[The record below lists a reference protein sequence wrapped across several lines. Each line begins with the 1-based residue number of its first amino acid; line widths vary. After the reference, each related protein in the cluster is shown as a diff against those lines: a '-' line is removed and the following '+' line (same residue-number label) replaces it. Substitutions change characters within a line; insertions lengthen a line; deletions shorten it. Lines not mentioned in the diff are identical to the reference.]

1 MHGGDRLD
9 LPPVMSNLL
18 KQTVLS
24 KTAVDF
30 VDELESRKNQ
40 NKRCRSFLFAM
51 GATHRRSVGPV
62 VASTSSV
69 CEIDFLALQVSP
81 LDRLTRFL
89 QICVFVIGMA
99 HVYLMHVCN
108 IFMTCVS

>member
-18 KQTVLS
+18 KRTVFS

-30 VDELESRKNQ
+30 VDELELRKVQ

-51 GATHRRSVGPV
+51 GATHQRSVGPV
-62 VASTSSV
+62 FASTSSV

-81 LDRLTRFL
+81 LDRLIRFL
-89 QICVFVIGMA
+89 QICVFVTSMA
-99 HVYLMHVCN
+99 LVYVMHVCN
-108 IFMTCVS
+108 IS